1 MCCFVSFS
9 MTQLCASTAKVEI
22 GLVILCWRWKL
33 IGSKN
38 EFAATW
44 IDIYKLMCRWVGIT
58 VVSKRDDCSWVYGD
72 ILDNS
77 ALFSPS
83 VYSLLVE
90 NNIIMLFVLIFCV
103 KAIHNLILAVCDILF
118 FIFIIGV

>member
-1 MCCFVSFS
+1 MCRFVSFS
-9 MTQLCASTAKVEI
+9 MTQLCASTAKVES

-38 EFAATW
+38 EFEATW

-58 VVSKRDDCSWVYGD
+58 VVSKRDNCSWIYGD

-83 VYSLLVE
+83 VYNLLVE
-90 NNIIMLFVLIFCV
+90 NNVIMLF
-103 KAIHNLILAVCDILF
+103 
-118 FIFIIGV
+118 